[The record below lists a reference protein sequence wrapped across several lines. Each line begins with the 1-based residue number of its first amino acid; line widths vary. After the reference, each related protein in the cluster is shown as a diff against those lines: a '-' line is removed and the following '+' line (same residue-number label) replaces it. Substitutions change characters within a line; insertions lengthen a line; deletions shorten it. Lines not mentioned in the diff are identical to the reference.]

1 MGPMF
6 EYDVVI
12 FRLAG
17 RARSD
22 EESLADL
29 LNERARAG
37 WRFHSVTPLGPT
49 RMVVVFDRESA

>member
-1 MGPMF
+1 MC

-12 FRLAG
+12 ITLAG

-37 WRFHSVTPLGPT
+37 WRFHSVTPLGST
-49 RMVVVFDRESA
+49 RMVVVFDRQSA

>member
-1 MGPMF
+1 MGTMF

-12 FRLAG
+12 IKLAG
-17 RARSD
+17 RARPD
-22 EESLADL
+22 EENLADL

>member
-1 MGPMF
+1 MF